1 MEAFT
6 QSLPAAVLRFLLQLG
21 SILHGMDQLG
31 CQAGARVMRSR
42 MGFYRE
48 LALRTRAFVWS
59 KRNQEAAEKSSEKHR
74 QYKDFS
80 FVRAAAR
87 VKTPHG
93 EAILQR

>member
-1 MEAFT
+1 
-6 QSLPAAVLRFLLQLG
+6 
-21 SILHGMDQLG
+21 
-31 CQAGARVMRSR
+31 

-80 FVRAAAR
+80 FVRAVAR
-87 VKTPHG
+87 VKTHTEKQFFSDNYHRYQNDRPW
-93 EAILQR
+93 